1 LEDAD
6 ALNGSSKKLPATG
19 PVSGP
24 PWQALLERP
33 DRGDRIAL
41 VYQDDGFLVESV
53 RRFIES
59 GLRSGDGIVVLGTRP
74 RWEAIRQQLGLGG
87 VDVASAAGGGQ
98 LKHMGVHNIL
108 LNWMSGNCSQAAFDR
123 AAGALVDI
131 QLRQYPTVR
140 VFSELADAL
149 LEKDNRLL
157 AADVQRGWNTYVRG
171 KPVSVLS
178 PWRID
183 SQDAEKYGTRLQSLY
198 LTHNHVAMQHL

>member
-6 ALNGSSKKLPATG
+6 AFIVWSGLPATG
-19 PVSGP
+19 PAVSGP
-24 PWQALLERP
+24 SWQALLERP
-33 DRGDRIAL
+33 DRGDHIAL

-53 RRFIES
+53 RRFVDS
-59 GLRSGDGIVVLGTRP
+59 GLRSGDGIVVLSTLP
-74 RWEAIRQQLGLGG
+74 RWEVIRQRLALGG
-87 VDVASAAGGGQ
+87 VDVASAVGRGQ

-108 LNWMSGNCSQAAFDR
+108 LTWMSGHCSQAAFDA
-123 AAGALVDI
+123 AAGGLVDI
-131 QLRQYPTVR
+131 QFAHYATVR

-157 AADVQRGWNTYVRG
+157 AADVQRRWSTYLRG

-178 PWRID
+178 AWRID
-183 SQDAEKYGTRLQSLY
+183 NHDAERYGTRLQSLY